1 MINKIKKQSENTSV
15 SSNIFKSVVLTW
27 AMIVFSLNQWF
38 TKNNTLVKAEIKKVL
53 DDHPG
58 QSYTIQE
65 VDMVTTKTDW
75 FDTVKNSVDVD
86 SDNALTF
93 AVDNVDKYYPDMK
106 DHLTTMMNS
115 FRDEEHQSATIKL
128 LDEMVANI
136 TDPAQK
142 TGAIIYALEWKVFY
156 KWTFAKKYDSQI
168 TDETFNYMET
178 FRVKYQERFKMYY
191 DKLLAETDRLKQ
203 EIANKQAYLKQKDE
217 ELKQKDEELKQKDE
231 ELKQKDEELKQIL
244 QELEATLSKFSPE
257 DVKNNAWIKKLTL
270 DTEQFYIDW
279 WFPVSPHLKSLFDAT
294 K

>member
-217 ELKQKDEELKQKDE
+217 ELKQKDEELKQ
-231 ELKQKDEELKQIL
+231 IL